1 VFGATAGLWLLN
13 LDKRGGGVSSAS
25 LRSSWLS
32 APPSLLLCRFEKRI
46 RSIIR
51 TDRIL
56 AGGGADDEG
65 GVGVE
70 DEDDDED
77 DALVELLAS
86 RDGAGGCWLDCSVYV
101 DAAQWDPSLA
111 RFGMGLIGRSSE
123 GRSRTL
129 VEQGE
134 SSRAAWPL
142 VRFTTDGN

>member
-1 VFGATAGLWLLN
+1 M
-13 LDKRGGGVSSAS
+13 SSTL

-32 APPSLLLCRFEKRI
+32 APPSLLLCRLEKRI
-46 RSIIR
+46 RSMIR

-56 AGGGADDEG
+56 AGGGADDED

-70 DEDDDED
+70 DEDED
-77 DALVELLAS
+77 DALLELFTS
-86 RDGAGGCWLDCSVYV
+86 RNGAGDCSVYV
-101 DAAQWDPSLA
+101 GAAQTDPSLT
-111 RFGMGLIGRSSE
+111 RFGMGLMRRSLE
-123 GRSRTL
+123 ERGGTL